1 LKPLLNTF
9 ATFSY
14 KHKEKAD
21 DIDDN
26 KGQYTDQYS
35 IGKERN
41 DYFVPAIFE
50 TVNQDRPRW
59 KRQRKKII
67 ADSKPK
73 EPDNDNIHDA
83 DNKSIFDDF
92 FGHNISAE

>member
-9 ATFSY
+9 ATFFY
-14 KHKEKAD
+14 MHKEKKD
-21 DIDDN
+21 DIDNN

-35 IGKERN
+35 IGKERD

-59 KRQRKKII
+59 KRQRKKIVS
-67 ADSKPK
+67 DSKSK
-73 EPDNDNIHDA
+73 KPDNDNVHDA

-92 FGHNISAE
+92 FGHTKSVE